1 MNELL
6 KQTMSCREKAEALR
20 ANKKWAEAATAYEA
34 LAKAWI
40 AAAGVATSATARAER
55 LVESDKALEM
65 ASKCLAKVDRS
76 VKAGTD
82 GSKRVNGSG
91 NQNTNDQGDDIGD
104 AEEGNDGDDGDGSQI
119 ECDADGPPESE
130 FLVADRPAETLDDI
144 MGMVEAKR
152 EVEDFLNIVSDPE
165 GAKKFNLRASSG
177 LLLYGPPGN
186 GKTMFGKA
194 IANRVDAPFYYA
206 SGATIRSKWVG
217 ESSQRLHALFRYA
230 RRHPV
235 AVIFFDEIET
245 LIPKRR
251 ENTHDADKQI
261 VTQFLQEVGGFVQCD
276 SKIFLL
282 AATNCP
288 WDIDDAAFRTGRFD
302 LKIFI
307 GAPDEEA
314 RLGMLQRSFKGVEL
328 ASDVDLVKW
337 AQRLDL
343 YTGSDI
349 AGLAEQA
356 RKTAY
361 RRYRADHSD
370 LAVRESDLE
379 NAIGQIT
386 RSITPELFK
395 KYEDFAKSRS

>member
-6 KQTMSCREKAEALR
+6 RQAMACRERAEALR
-20 ANKKWAEAATAYEA
+20 AEKKWAEAAAAYEA

-40 AAAGVATSATARAER
+40 AAAGVATGAAARVER
-55 LVESDKALEM
+55 QAESDRALEM
-65 ASKCLAKVDRS
+65 AKKCLAKADRTA
-76 VKAGTD
+76 KTGTGGTRMGGSPLPRKPND
-82 GSKRVNGSG
+82 GS
-91 NQNTNDQGDDIGD
+91 GDDFDD
-104 AEEGNDGDDGDGSQI
+104 ADDEEDVDQPAAEG
-119 ECDADGPPESE
+119 DGPPESE
-130 FLVADRPAETLDDI
+130 FLVADKPTETLDDI
-144 MGMVEAKR
+144 MGMAAAKR
-152 EVEDFLNIVSDPE
+152 EVEDFLDIISDPE

-194 IANRVDAPFYYA
+194 IANRVEAPFYYA

-217 ESSQRLHALFRYA
+217 ESSQRLHALFQYA
-230 RRHPV
+230 RKNPI

-245 LIPKRR
+245 LIPKRK

-261 VTQFLQEVGGFVQCD
+261 VTQFLQEVGGFVQGD

-307 GAPDEEA
+307 GAPDEDA

-328 ASDVDLVKW
+328 APSVDLGKW
-337 AQRLDL
+337 ARRLDL

-349 AGLAEQA
+349 AGLTEQA
-356 RKTAY
+356 RKNAY

-370 LAVRESDLE
+370 SAVRESDLE
-379 NAIGQIT
+379 EALSQIT
-386 RSITPELFK
+386 RSITPELMK
-395 KYEDFAKSRS
+395 KYEDFSKSRS